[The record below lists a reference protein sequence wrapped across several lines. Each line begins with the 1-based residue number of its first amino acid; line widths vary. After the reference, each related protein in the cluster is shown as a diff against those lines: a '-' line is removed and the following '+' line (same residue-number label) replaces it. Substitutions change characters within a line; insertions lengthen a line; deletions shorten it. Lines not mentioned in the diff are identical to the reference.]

1 MEMPAVGN
9 LGHRTTAYCLFS
21 AEDCIERKKWTF
33 PLTVKAEERPE
44 AAYSGCFVT
53 LQLPNPLQMYS
64 EIIN

>member
-9 LGHRTTAYCLFS
+9 LSRRNTAYCLFP
-21 AEDCIERKKWTF
+21 AEVCIERKKWTF
-33 PLTVKAEERPE
+33 PLIVGAEEGPE

-53 LQLPNPLQMYS
+53 LQLPNPLQIYS